1 MNGRRWIEGLV
12 DDVKE
17 HEYGAEG
24 AREEMEHRIGLNI
37 TRDGDGLKMEHIW
50 MGGRVRA
57 L

>member
-1 MNGRRWIEGLV
+1 M